1 MYKIM
6 TAGPTQVRENVRM
19 ARSLECTNPDLDPA
33 FFDFYKETCEL
44 LSKAMHTENKALIL
58 GGEGILGLEA
68 ACASLTEPGDRVL
81 VIDNGVFGKGF
92 ADFVKIYGGEPV
104 SFVSDYH
111 RPVELSELEAFL
123 KEDSN
128 FKYATVV
135 HCDTP
140 SGVLNDVEE
149 ISKLLD
155 RYGIM
160 TVADSVAGMFGEP
173 LKIAIGAP
181 SYYNITDETDFVLN
195 LSEKCDVSSVKMGGE
210 EVKFTVADNKI
221 TIAAADIPKSLAKG
235 KVKLS
240 LVINAVEYELSFEYD
255 TEKKTYLLPFVDG
268 KVTLAAGKVKA
279 QGDLVV
285 GYDGTIAEIH
295 VDKITDDG
303 AGGTYFMIGS
313 YGVYLRGGGFRITE
327 KHGDTYNSYHDLL
340 AADGYRGVMNGGAKF
355 GLSVKDNG
363 DNTVTISVYVN
374 GEFKGSQTINKVT
387 DEIDSE
393 NATFSVEIN
402 AASVTEA
409 IISIS

>member
-1 MYKIM
+1 MKIH
-6 TAGPTQVRENVRM
+6 TV
-19 ARSLECTNPDLDPA
+19 
-33 FFDFYKETCEL
+33 KEGET
-44 LSKAMHTENKALIL
+44 LSEKTENYMLSIGLNETEIYNLKAI
-58 GGEGILGLEA
+58 
-68 ACASLTEPGDRVL
+68 
-81 VIDNGVFGKGF
+81 
-92 ADFVKIYGGEPV
+92 
-104 SFVSDYH
+104 
-111 RPVELSELEAFL
+111 
-123 KEDSN
+123 
-128 FKYATVV
+128 
-135 HCDTP
+135 
-140 SGVLNDVEE
+140 
-149 ISKLLD
+149 
-155 RYGIM
+155 
-160 TVADSVAGMFGEP
+160 MFGEP